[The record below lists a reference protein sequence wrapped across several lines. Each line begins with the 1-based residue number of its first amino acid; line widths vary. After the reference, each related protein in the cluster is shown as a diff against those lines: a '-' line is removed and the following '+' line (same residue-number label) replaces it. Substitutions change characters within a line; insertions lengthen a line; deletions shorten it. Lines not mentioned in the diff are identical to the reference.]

1 MSSAERISLH
11 PLVRWHATKWL
22 DSPERPYMDSGP
34 VSFVSRCCVEAE
46 RDLRRLSRAA
56 QNGASQKMV
65 RNRTYEVARAY
76 RTRLYSVL
84 KTAKKS
90 GDKLPFREAD
100 ARAKASKNYTAP
112 SEKFRTRPIKKANG
126 QTRTVFEF
134 GPIRKA
140 QQQTLLSLLE
150 ATTPIPPFD
159 YSRPGRRGTHGA
171 IGAIGESLCAG
182 KQFWIGTDIQNA
194 FPSMTVGHALPR
206 TRVSKAL
213 LRHIGFYKTHTGSAR
228 PELPQGGKHSSLIC
242 SAVIDGALQKV
253 SNPDVEKVAFLDN
266 VTIGATTEAG
276 AIQAFEQLR
285 TELALLEAGPI
296 NLHQT
301 TFGNGY
307 QHTIETPH
315 VGQLS
320 HKLMHKGFQARAGVW
335 FCGYV
340 TSLDTPTH
348 KVRPRPNKFAF
359 AKLKRRV
366 RRECLR
372 PLSTDALENVHS
384 DLCEA
389 EKDYWLIK
397 WVIEHWAKPG
407 YPEWKRVPMSYSHL
421 ANTLTRVVEDELAH
435 RQLTASVD

>member
-1 MSSAERISLH
+1 
-11 PLVRWHATKWL
+11 
-22 DSPERPYMDSGP
+22 
-34 VSFVSRCCVEAE
+34 
-46 RDLRRLSRAA
+46 
-56 QNGASQKMV
+56 MV

-276 AIQAFEQLR
+276 AILAFEQFR
-285 TELALLEAGPI
+285 TELASLEAGPI
-296 NLHQT
+296 NLHNST
-301 TFGNGY
+301 LGNGY
-307 QHTIETPH
+307 QHKIEMP
-315 VGQLS
+315 QLPTS
-320 HKLMHKGFQARAGVW
+320 PKVLMHQGFIAQAGVW

-340 TSLDTPTH
+340 ASLDTPTN
-348 KVRPRPNKFAF
+348 KVRSRPNKFAF

-366 RRECLR
+366 QSECLQSR
-372 PLSTDALENVHS
+372 STEALEKVLS
-384 DLCEA
+384 ELCDADENH
-389 EKDYWLIK
+389 WLIK
-397 WVIEHWAKPG
+397 WVIERWARPG
-407 YPEWKRVPMSYSHL
+407 FPQWKRVPLSYSHL
-421 ANTLTRVVEDELAH
+421 ANTLTRVVEHELETRAN
-435 RQLTASVD
+435 AFADD